1 MVFPSSLVATSNQM
15 PVLLKNGRRRGSRGP
30 SVRPTAGLQVLLLPH
45 IVSNQAAVQSFGQAT
60 IQDVL
65 DVLDDEVYGH
75 WRETESVRG
84 VSQSQFDLFFHDL
97 LSLKKSLQ
105 TQRKA
110 QLAMCLQPP
119 AKNWCSV
126 RPHHISQHLAVGVW
140 PLMCSSIAEVCAL
153 CDITNERY
161 FSTYCERWSH
171 WRK

>member
-1 MVFPSSLVATSNQM
+1 MVIPSSLVAKSNQM

-45 IVSNQAAVQSFGQAT
+45 IVCNQAAVQSFGQAT

-84 VSQSQFDLFFHDL
+84 VSQFDLFFHNL

-105 TQRKA
+105 IQRKA

-119 AKNWCSV
+119 AKN
-126 RPHHISQHLAVGVW
+126 
-140 PLMCSSIAEVCAL
+140 
-153 CDITNERY
+153 
-161 FSTYCERWSH
+161 
-171 WRK
+171 